1 MRMQRVS
8 MGTKSPSRRLNGKKN
23 SKGLYFK
30 LGQMEDKHFPLSCT
44 LPLETMKSSRKLKI
58 AIVLSIS
65 ILINVFLIW
74 EVFRL
79 RAENHLLSKKES
91 IKRPEK

>member
-1 MRMQRVS
+1 MLPCLR
-8 MGTKSPSRRLNGKKN
+8 P
-23 SKGLYFK
+23 
-30 LGQMEDKHFPLSCT
+30 PLQA
-44 LPLETMKSSRKLKI
+44 ETMKPGRKLKI

-79 RAENHLLSKKES
+79 RAENDLLNNRRIERQAPDKGD
-91 IKRPEK
+91 RP

>member
-1 MRMQRVS
+1 MS
-8 MGTKSPSRRLNGKKN
+8 GNLPI
-23 SKGLYFK
+23 
-30 LGQMEDKHFPLSCT
+30 PLQI
-44 LPLETMKSSRKLKI
+44 ETMKPSRKLKI

-79 RAENHLLSKKES
+79 RAENNLLQEERINPKD
-91 IKRPEK
+91 R

>member
-1 MRMQRVS
+1 MLPCLR
-8 MGTKSPSRRLNGKKN
+8 T
-23 SKGLYFK
+23 
-30 LGQMEDKHFPLSCT
+30 PLQA
-44 LPLETMKSSRKLKI
+44 ETMKSGRKLKI

-79 RAENHLLSKKES
+79 RAENDLLNNQRIERQVPDKGG
-91 IKRPEK
+91 RP

>member
-1 MRMQRVS
+1 ML
-8 MGTKSPSRRLNGKKN
+8 P
-23 SKGLYFK
+23 GLRP
-30 LGQMEDKHFPLSCT
+30 PLQAK
-44 LPLETMKSSRKLKI
+44 TMKPGRKLKI

-79 RAENHLLSKKES
+79 RAENDLLNKQRIE
-91 IKRPEK
+91 RQAPD

>member
-1 MRMQRVS
+1 
-8 MGTKSPSRRLNGKKN
+8 
-23 SKGLYFK
+23 
-30 LGQMEDKHFPLSCT
+30 
-44 LPLETMKSSRKLKI
+44 MKPSRKLKL

-79 RAENHLLSKKES
+79 RAKNDLLNNQRIE
-91 IKRPEK
+91 RQAPEKGDNP

>member
-1 MRMQRVS
+1 
-8 MGTKSPSRRLNGKKN
+8 
-23 SKGLYFK
+23 
-30 LGQMEDKHFPLSCT
+30 
-44 LPLETMKSSRKLKI
+44 MKPGRKLKI

-79 RAENHLLSKKES
+79 RAENDLLNNRRIDRQAPGEGD
-91 IKRPEK
+91 RP

>member
-1 MRMQRVS
+1 
-8 MGTKSPSRRLNGKKN
+8 
-23 SKGLYFK
+23 
-30 LGQMEDKHFPLSCT
+30 
-44 LPLETMKSSRKLKI
+44 MKSGRKLKI

-79 RAENHLLSKKES
+79 REENGLLKKG
-91 IKRPEK
+91 RLDGQAPHNGGQP

>member
-1 MRMQRVS
+1 
-8 MGTKSPSRRLNGKKN
+8 
-23 SKGLYFK
+23 
-30 LGQMEDKHFPLSCT
+30 
-44 LPLETMKSSRKLKI
+44 MKSGRKLKI

-79 RAENHLLSKKES
+79 RAENDLLNNQRIERQAPDKGG
-91 IKRPEK
+91 RP

>member
-1 MRMQRVS
+1 
-8 MGTKSPSRRLNGKKN
+8 
-23 SKGLYFK
+23 
-30 LGQMEDKHFPLSCT
+30 
-44 LPLETMKSSRKLKI
+44 MKSSRKLKI

-79 RAENHLLSKKES
+79 REENGLLKKGRLERQAPD
-91 IKRPEK
+91 KGEQP

>member
-1 MRMQRVS
+1 LHL
-8 MGTKSPSRRLNGKKN
+8 RL
-23 SKGLYFK
+23 SHPMLPC
-30 LGQMEDKHFPLSCT
+30 LRTPLQA
-44 LPLETMKSSRKLKI
+44 ETMKSGRKLKI

-79 RAENHLLSKKES
+79 RAENDLLNNQRIERQVPDKGG
-91 IKRPEK
+91 RP

>member
-1 MRMQRVS
+1 ML
-8 MGTKSPSRRLNGKKN
+8 P
-23 SKGLYFK
+23 GLRP
-30 LGQMEDKHFPLSCT
+30 PLQAK
-44 LPLETMKSSRKLKI
+44 TMKPSRKLKL

-79 RAENHLLSKKES
+79 RAENELLNKQRIE
-91 IKRPEK
+91 RQAPD

>member
-1 MRMQRVS
+1 
-8 MGTKSPSRRLNGKKN
+8 
-23 SKGLYFK
+23 
-30 LGQMEDKHFPLSCT
+30 
-44 LPLETMKSSRKLKI
+44 MKSSRKLKI

-79 RAENHLLSKKES
+79 RAENHLLLEDRINQKARK
-91 IKRPEK
+91 

>member
-1 MRMQRVS
+1 MLPCLR
-8 MGTKSPSRRLNGKKN
+8 P
-23 SKGLYFK
+23 
-30 LGQMEDKHFPLSCT
+30 PLQA
-44 LPLETMKSSRKLKI
+44 ETMKSGRKLKI

-79 RAENHLLSKKES
+79 RAENDLLNKQRIERQAPDKGDL
-91 IKRPEK
+91 P

>member
-1 MRMQRVS
+1 
-8 MGTKSPSRRLNGKKN
+8 
-23 SKGLYFK
+23 
-30 LGQMEDKHFPLSCT
+30 
-44 LPLETMKSSRKLKI
+44 MKSTRKLKI

-79 RAENHLLSKKES
+79 RADNELLSTRRIE
-91 IKRPEK
+91 RQAPVETNGP

>member
-1 MRMQRVS
+1 MLDKRNPCGRHAPHTGS
-8 MGTKSPSRRLNGKKN
+8 KLRLHLRL
-23 SKGLYFK
+23 SHPVLPC
-30 LGQMEDKHFPLSCT
+30 LRTPLQA
-44 LPLETMKSSRKLKI
+44 ETMKSGRKLKI

-79 RAENHLLSKKES
+79 REENGLLKKGRLEGQA
-91 IKRPEK
+91 PHNGGQP

>member
-1 MRMQRVS
+1 
-8 MGTKSPSRRLNGKKN
+8 
-23 SKGLYFK
+23 
-30 LGQMEDKHFPLSCT
+30 
-44 LPLETMKSSRKLKI
+44 MKSGRKLKI

-79 RAENHLLSKKES
+79 REENRMLKRES
-91 IKRPEK
+91 TDRIEKQVEENKSREQ

>member
-1 MRMQRVS
+1 MLACLR
-8 MGTKSPSRRLNGKKN
+8 T
-23 SKGLYFK
+23 
-30 LGQMEDKHFPLSCT
+30 PLQAK
-44 LPLETMKSSRKLKI
+44 TMKSGRKLKI

-79 RAENHLLSKKES
+79 RAENDLLNKQRIERQVPDKENGD
-91 IKRPEK
+91 

>member
-1 MRMQRVS
+1 M
-8 MGTKSPSRRLNGKKN
+8 
-23 SKGLYFK
+23 
-30 LGQMEDKHFPLSCT
+30 FPCLRP
-44 LPLETMKSSRKLKI
+44 PLQAETMKSGRKLKI

-79 RAENHLLSKKES
+79 RAENDLLNNQRIE
-91 IKRPEK
+91 RQVPEKGDNP

>member
-1 MRMQRVS
+1 
-8 MGTKSPSRRLNGKKN
+8 
-23 SKGLYFK
+23 
-30 LGQMEDKHFPLSCT
+30 
-44 LPLETMKSSRKLKI
+44 MKPGRKLKI

-79 RAENHLLSKKES
+79 RAENDLLNTRRIE
-91 IKRPEK
+91 RQVPVEENGP

>member
-1 MRMQRVS
+1 
-8 MGTKSPSRRLNGKKN
+8 
-23 SKGLYFK
+23 
-30 LGQMEDKHFPLSCT
+30 MELKIEFSNFLPFPLAE
-44 LPLETMKSSRKLKI
+44 PRVPAPIQVKTMKSSRKLKI

-79 RAENHLLSKKES
+79 RAENSLLHKERS
-91 IKRPEK
+91 ER

>member
-1 MRMQRVS
+1 
-8 MGTKSPSRRLNGKKN
+8 
-23 SKGLYFK
+23 
-30 LGQMEDKHFPLSCT
+30 
-44 LPLETMKSSRKLKI
+44 MKSGRKLKI

-79 RAENHLLSKKES
+79 RAENDLLKKQRIERQAPN
-91 IKRPEK
+91 KGDLP

>member
-1 MRMQRVS
+1 MLPCLR
-8 MGTKSPSRRLNGKKN
+8 T
-23 SKGLYFK
+23 
-30 LGQMEDKHFPLSCT
+30 PLQA
-44 LPLETMKSSRKLKI
+44 ETMKSGRKLKI

-79 RAENHLLSKKES
+79 RAENDLLNNQRIDRQVPDKGD
-91 IKRPEK
+91 RP

>member
-1 MRMQRVS
+1 
-8 MGTKSPSRRLNGKKN
+8 
-23 SKGLYFK
+23 
-30 LGQMEDKHFPLSCT
+30 
-44 LPLETMKSSRKLKI
+44 MKSSRKLKI

-79 RAENHLLSKKES
+79 RAENQLLLEERINQKARK
-91 IKRPEK
+91 

>member
-1 MRMQRVS
+1 
-8 MGTKSPSRRLNGKKN
+8 
-23 SKGLYFK
+23 
-30 LGQMEDKHFPLSCT
+30 
-44 LPLETMKSSRKLKI
+44 MKSGRKLKI

-79 RAENHLLSKKES
+79 REENRMLQRES
-91 IKRPEK
+91 TDRIEKQVEENKSREQ